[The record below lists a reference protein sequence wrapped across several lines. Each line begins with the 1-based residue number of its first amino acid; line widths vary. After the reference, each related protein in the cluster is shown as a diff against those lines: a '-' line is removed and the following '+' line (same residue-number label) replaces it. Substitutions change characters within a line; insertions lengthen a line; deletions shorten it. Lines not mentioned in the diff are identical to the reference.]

1 MTKGVALRRNVLL
14 FHQGALGDFIV
25 TWPLALGLGRVLAQ
39 SRIFYITSGQ
49 KGALAERALRVE
61 SVDVESG
68 WHHLF
73 SKEPTLPDGAMRL
86 LNGAQ
91 WIIGFGTKSD
101 DLWSQNVRTL
111 VPEANLVALST
122 TPPDDFP
129 GHITEYLLPQLAP
142 WPVMSAA
149 MDQMLKS
156 LSTRGL
162 GSAASNST
170 GPVVLH
176 PGAGANKKCW
186 PPDQYLEL
194 AGAIKQSGRPVQVI
208 LGEVELEK
216 CPKKQIDAFA
226 TAADILK
233 PSTLVDLMAYLS
245 KASAFVGN
253 DSGPGHLAA
262 LLPIPTISI
271 FGPANPARW
280 RPTGPNVQIVQGA
293 WDSITPAQVFQLLPK

>member
-1 MTKGVALRRNVLL
+1 MTKGVALRRNILL

-39 SRIFYITSGQ
+39 SRIFYVTTGQ

-61 SVDVESG
+61 SADVESG
-68 WHHLF
+68 WHQLF
-73 SKEPTLPDGAMRL
+73 SQEPKLPDAAMRL

-91 WIIGFGTKSD
+91 WIIGFGTKLD
-101 DLWSQNVRTL
+101 DLWSQNVRKL
-111 VPEANLVALST
+111 APEANLIPLST
-122 TPPDDFP
+122 TPPDEFG
-129 GHITEYLLPQLAP
+129 GHITEYLLQQLAP

-156 LSTRGL
+156 LAARGL
-162 GSAASNST
+162 GSTTSDPG

-186 PPDQYLEL
+186 PPDRYLEL
-194 AGAIKQSGRPVQVI
+194 ARAIKQSGRSVQVI

-216 CPKKQIDAFA
+216 WPKAQIDYFSE
-226 TAADILK
+226 AAEILK
-233 PSTLVDLMAYLS
+233 PAKLVDLMSHLS
-245 KASAFVGN
+245 RASAFVGN

-262 LLPIPTISI
+262 LLPIPTISL

-293 WDSITPAQVFQLLPK
+293 WDSITPTQVLQLLPD